1 MGVAAFAFLA
11 VLVSAHRPGARRGGL
26 AAIGSSLFGLGFFSV
41 LTGCSFNLNEG
52 IGPYIVDP
60 ARYSAYHCRDLIN
73 RSKVLVDR
81 EKELRNLM
89 DKASEGGGGAVIGAL
104 SYRADYEKV
113 LGEESLLRRTAVE
126 KKCELTPPPLQSDQ
140 IIH

>member
-1 MGVAAFAFLA
+1 MTFRERIGLSAFAFRGA
-11 VLVSAHRPGARRGGL
+11 PPSAHCPRVRCV
-26 AAIGSSLFGLGFFSV
+26 AAIGLSLFAT

-60 ARYSAYHCRDLIN
+60 ARYSAYHCRDFIN
-73 RSKVLVDR
+73 RSKTLADR
-81 EKELRNLM
+81 EKELRDLM

-113 LGEESLLRRTAVE
+113 LGEERLLKRTAAE

-140 IIH
+140 IIQ